1 MKRIRHIKL
10 FKVVEQTI
18 GTHQMF
24 KPQDA
29 VLVGVSGGPD
39 SVTLLHVL
47 AALAPR
53 LSLRLGVAHLN
64 HGLRP
69 QTADT
74 DAEFVSSLAKEMALP
89 LFLEKAD
96 VQKYRKENRLSLEEA
111 ARHVRYA
118 FFYRTAQQN
127 RFNKIALGHHADDN
141 AELVLMNLMR
151 GSGPLGMSG
160 IPPVREEQIART
172 LIQLKKQEILDFLN
186 AERLPYVSD
195 PSNREARHLR
205 NRIRHH
211 LIPVLKTS
219 YNPGIVETLNRMS
232 SILRDETDWIE
243 EIVGSDL
250 KKSILEEQDEAVA
263 VSVKQL
269 KRMHI
274 AAQRRVFRK
283 VVSRVK
289 GDLKSVTFSH
299 INSVIGLLK
308 SESTGKRLDLPGRV
322 SVRRKGDALLF
333 SKEKRALRDID
344 PNAGNQ
350 GVRPYEY
357 EIEVPGSVYIKE
369 ITAHMAV
376 SQIGPEDVSPF
387 PDIGPDTGFLDM
399 DALRFPLVVRNFR
412 PGDRFTPMGMTGSQ
426 KVKKYFTN
434 NKVPAAQRSKCPVLL
449 SRNKIVWVVGH
460 RIDESVKIKPS
471 TQNILKAELLLA

>member
-1 MKRIRHIKL
+1 ML
-10 FKVVEQTI
+10 
-18 GTHQMF
+18 

-29 VLVGVSGGPD
+29 ILVGVSGGPD

-47 AALAPR
+47 TALAPR

-74 DAEFVSSLAKEMALP
+74 DAEFVSSIAKEMALP

-96 VQKYRKENRLSLEEA
+96 VRKYREENRLSLEEA
-111 ARHVRYA
+111 ARHVRYD
-118 FFYRTAQQN
+118 FFHRTAQQN

-160 IPPVREEQIART
+160 IPPVREERVVRP
-172 LIQLKKQEILDFLN
+172 LIQLKKQEIMDFLN
-186 AERLPYVSD
+186 AESLPYVSD
-195 PSNREARHLR
+195 KSNRETRHLR
-205 NRIRHH
+205 NRVRHH

-219 YNPGIVETLNRMS
+219 YNPGIVETLNRIS

-243 EIVGSDL
+243 KFVVPDL
-250 KKSILEEQDEAVA
+250 EKSILKEQDDTVT

-269 KRMHI
+269 DKMHI
-274 AAQRRVFRK
+274 AAQRRLVRK
-283 VVSRVK
+283 VVSKVK
-289 GDLKSVTFSH
+289 GNLRAVTFSH
-299 INSVIGLLK
+299 INSVMGLLK
-308 SESTGKRLDLPGRV
+308 GGSAGKRLDLPGRV

-333 SKEKRALRDID
+333 SKEKRALRNID
-344 PNAGNQ
+344 TTVDNQ
-350 GVRPYEY
+350 AVRPYEY
-357 EIEVPGSVYIKE
+357 EIEMPGSIYIKE
-369 ITAHMAV
+369 IRAHMAV

-387 PDIGPDTGFLDM
+387 PDIKPDTGFLDM
-399 DALRFPLVVRNFR
+399 DTLYFPLVVRNFR
-412 PGDRFTPMGMTGSQ
+412 PGDRFTPLGMTGTQ
-426 KVKKYFTN
+426 KIKKYFIN

-449 SRNKIVWVVGH
+449 SRNKIIWVVGH

-471 TQNILKAELLLA
+471 TQNVLKAELLLA